1 MILHND
7 GEYETEEENGEEKMS
22 PLGDASD
29 VEEAKM
35 GKLLIGVKWS
45 LSVQVKE
52 VEVEWENIFHTRC
65 YISNKVC
72 RIIINGGSCT
82 NVVNTFLMGKLR
94 FKITRHPRPYKL

>member
-35 GKLLIGVKWS
+35 GKLLTVVK
-45 LSVQVKE
+45 
-52 VEVEWENIFHTRC
+52 
-65 YISNKVC
+65 
-72 RIIINGGSCT
+72 
-82 NVVNTFLMGKLR
+82 
-94 FKITRHPRPYKL
+94 